1 MMPKEVLTDRA
12 IRAEVVPG
20 LSLRR
25 ICQLLNRFLPD
36 DFAPDPL
43 PPGRGLCLPIYC
55 IAHSGKVL
63 VTCTPILKLYGWEGE
78 HLLSEMLSAH
88 LPAPEPLQTPSLQ
101 VRDFACHHVRLAHL
115 IAGKCCFS
123 LSECSRSPASGQGP
137 LLAYLTCARLNL
149 VLSSLACRM

>member
-1 MMPKEVLTDRA
+1 MLFPCLRATADLLMMPKEVLTDRA

-43 PPGRGLCLPIYC
+43 PPGRGLCLPIYLA
-55 IAHSGKVL
+55 AHSGKVL
-63 VTCTPILKLYGWEGE
+63 VTCTPILKLYGWEGK

-88 LPAPEPLQTPSLQ
+88 LPAPKPLQTALPLQ
-101 VRDFACHHVRLAHL
+101 VGNFACHHLRLDHL
-115 IAGKCCFS
+115 ITGKCSFVPGVR
-123 LSECSRSPASGQGP
+123 SRSSAF
-137 LLAYLTCARLNL
+137 AYGLC
-149 VLSSLACRM
+149 